1 MFAAAGKSRYQPRT
15 VDLSCSLSTAT
26 SASPRQRWEL
36 PQTLRLNTLRERE
49 RKVREVILVNII
61 LKDTLYNT

>member
-49 RKVREVILVNII
+49 VRKVILLVNII